1 MLFFKIRANGA
12 PSWQGSTAT
21 KVALLSRY
29 SAPTQRA
36 VLGEWK
42 GVLEHVC
49 APGFGDCPCGSG
61 LVRFGLYGSV
71 GGKTWTR
78 WRQVNGTDL
87 FTTIRCWEEYFGR
100 HPFTADPAIFRG
112 HRHVCQ
118 CRPNVRFAPGGS
130 PIALQGQPTS
140 RASTRPRGRFVR
152 SPIRCRRIR
161 RRRQQRRP

>member
-87 FTTIRCWEEYFGR
+87 FTPIRCWEEYFGR
-100 HPFTADPAIFRG
+100 HPFTTDPAIFRG
-112 HRHVCQ
+112 HRHVCLSYAECFDDTQ
-118 CRPNVRFAPGGS
+118 DVK
-130 PIALQGQPTS
+130 
-140 RASTRPRGRFVR
+140 
-152 SPIRCRRIR
+152 
-161 RRRQQRRP
+161 QQIKAILDKCNKCDH